1 MSTTREFCDYVL
13 ENLSR
18 AAGDV
23 KARRMMGE
31 YCLYFRGKLVGLLC
45 DNNVFLK
52 ETEISRHFLPNAERA
67 LPYEGSKTPMVLLDD
82 LEDLE
87 LLRTLLEGA
96 FEELPLPKKKGEK
109 K

>member
-1 MSTTREFCDYVL
+1 MSTTKEFHDYVL
-13 ENLSR
+13 ENFCR
-18 AAGDV
+18 AAGDT
-23 KARRMMGE
+23 ATRRMMGE

-52 ETEISRHFLPNAERA
+52 ETSVSRCLLPDAERA

-82 LEDLE
+82 LEDLA
-87 LLRTLLEGA
+87 LLRKLLEGA